1 MRPMRFPKF
10 SVLVALVVTFAAAEA
25 FAAVSKKY
33 TEWRNGP
40 VQWIMTADEQ
50 KAWKQLKTDEEA
62 SNFIDLFWAKRDP
75 SPGSPENGYKD
86 EFEARVR
93 FADQNYNERG
103 RKGSMSDRGRAFIV
117 LGPPT
122 RGGAAAASAGS
133 LSNADVAAGQENT
146 GGAGRALGAREI
158 WEWDR
163 PEALA
168 KFEMPRVEIVFV
180 QDPITYKWTR
190 DVTRADFAGAI
201 AGAIRKSIV
210 TPDLTVVPDW
220 AAKGGLE
227 QKVILVRQVL
237 FAPGAPGTTTT
248 TTSATAPAPELPLAG
263 RGAGRFMLLREVNTI
278 NPESKADPFAKLT
291 PLATFKESDDLGWIA
306 QYCTGTTEEPT
317 LRFTLRMT
325 GKAANEEIDRAAPPD
340 EIIPDRIKSA
350 PGCWLLRGAVPLEGM
365 SPGSYQLE
373 VTIEDTGVY
382 GDRHSLKQSF
392 TIE

>member
-1 MRPMRFPKF
+1 MRLMRFPKF
-10 SVLVALVVTFAAAEA
+10 SVLVALIVTFAAAEA

-40 VQWIMTADEQ
+40 AQWIMTSDEQ
-50 KAWKQLKTDEEA
+50 QAWKQVKTDEQA
-62 SNFIDLFWAKRDP
+62 VNFIDLFWARRDP

-93 FADQNYNERG
+93 YADEKYGERG
-103 RKGSMSDRGRAFIV
+103 RKGSMTDRGRSFIV
-117 LGPPT
+117 LGAPT

-133 LSNADVAAGQENT
+133 LSNASGGSPENNT
-146 GGAGRALGAREI
+146 GAGRALGAREV

-168 KFEMPRVEIVFV
+168 KFDMPKVEIVFV
-180 QDPITYKWTR
+180 QDPITARWTR
-190 DVTRADFAGAI
+190 DVTRTDFAGAV
-201 AGAIRKSIV
+201 AGALRKSIV
-210 TPDLTVVPDW
+210 TPDLKIVPEW

-237 FAPGAPGTTTT
+237 FEPGAPGTQTV
-248 TTSATAPAPELPLAG
+248 TTSGSAPAPELPLAS

-278 NPESKADPFAKLT
+278 NPETKADPFAKLT
-291 PLATFKESDDLGWIA
+291 PVGAFKATDDLGWVA
-306 QYCTGTTEEPT
+306 QYCTGSTEEPT
-317 LRFTLRMT
+317 VRFTLRMT

-340 EIIPDRIKSA
+340 EMVPDRIKSA
-350 PGCWLLRGAVPLEGM
+350 PGCWLLRGAIPLEGM
-365 SPGSYQLE
+365 NPGSYELE
-373 VTIEDTGVY
+373 VTIEDIGVY
-382 GDRHSLKQSF
+382 GDRHTLKQAF